1 MNLKLV
7 RTIKNE
13 QVIVNLDYVVF
24 VGEVKDKVIVRF
36 ADGDYITCADDFET
50 LLRRL
55 DNVVVRSNAL
65 EK

>member
-50 LLRRL
+50 LLRRF
-55 DNVVVRSNAL
+55 DNVVVRSNTQ
-65 EK
+65 

>member
-24 VGEVKDKVIVRF
+24 VGEVKGKVIIRF
-36 ADGDYITCADDFET
+36 ADCDYITCADNFDT
-50 LLRRL
+50 ILRL
-55 DNVVVRSNAL
+55 FDNVVVGSNAL

>member
-55 DNVVVRSNAL
+55 DNVVVRSNAQ
-65 EK
+65 

>member
-55 DNVVVRSNAL
+55 DNVVVRSNV
-65 EK
+65 K